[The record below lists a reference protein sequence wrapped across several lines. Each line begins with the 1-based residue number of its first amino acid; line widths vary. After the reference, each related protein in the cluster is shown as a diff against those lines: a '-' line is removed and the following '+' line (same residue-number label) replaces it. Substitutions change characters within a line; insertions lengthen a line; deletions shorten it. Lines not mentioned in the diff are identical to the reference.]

1 VKFLIAL
8 LLFGPGWSLP
18 ERIAELADPAI
29 DESSGIAASWR
40 NRGLY
45 WTHNDSGNPPDI
57 YLFDPSGHSRGTW
70 HVAGAQ
76 NRDWEDIAI
85 GPGPVAARS
94 YLYIGDIG
102 DNGVR
107 RKEIAIYRVPEP
119 AAGSG
124 GVATTERAVKIRLR
138 YPDGPHDAEA
148 LVVHPRTGDI
158 HVIIK
163 AHGGGETV
171 VYRASGKQPAGTI
184 TTMLR
189 LGRLQLPHEFD
200 LSFLLGGITGGSVS
214 RDGRR
219 VVLCDYFRAYEAV
232 LPAGHAFQD
241 VWSQPWRVINVGIRR
256 QGEGICYRL
265 DGKALLLTSEG
276 RPCPLYQSLLTP

>member
-1 VKFLIAL
+1 
-8 LLFGPGWSLP
+8 
-18 ERIAELADPAI
+18 
-29 DESSGIAASWR
+29 
-40 NRGLY
+40 
-45 WTHNDSGNPPDI
+45 
-57 YLFDPSGHSRGTW
+57 
-70 HVAGAQ
+70 
-76 NRDWEDIAI
+76 
-85 GPGPVAARS
+85 
-94 YLYIGDIG
+94 
-102 DNGVR
+102 
-107 RKEIAIYRVPEP
+107 
-119 AAGSG
+119 
-124 GVATTERAVKIRLR
+124 
-138 YPDGPHDAEA
+138 
-148 LVVHPRTGDI
+148 
-158 HVIIK
+158 
-163 AHGGGETV
+163 
-171 VYRASGKQPAGTI
+171 
-184 TTMLR
+184 MLR